1 MGLFRFMFSL
11 TEMSY
16 YVEKTIILE
25 KINKKSR
32 NREIYN
38 E

>member
-1 MGLFRFMFSL
+1 
-11 TEMSY
+11 MSY